1 MLQPRETGPGAVP
14 RAVRPQFLAFFF
26 LPAGASSFFCCEIF
40 SARTCFTHFCSSIRK
55 ARRTRFRTQR
65 PHLTPPYARVTWRS
79 RCFRRFLSYGRP
91 AATPWSFPPHSPHLT
106 YLAIFL
112 TRCRT
117 FRPPGVFTTS
127 TLLLLVL

>member
-1 MLQPRETGPGAVP
+1 MCQHSSQMRRAQTLRLSLPVP
-14 RAVRPQFLAFFF
+14 PLRAVQFLAFF
-26 LPAGASSFFCCEIF
+26 CWEIF

-55 ARRTRFRTQR
+55 ARRTRFRTQV
-65 PHLTPPYARVTWRS
+65 PHFTPPYARVTWRS
-79 RCFRRFLSYGRP
+79 RCFRRFLSYGRT